1 MNPVAKSTALIV
13 CLFSLG
19 SILGTAHATAIGFDD
34 LASGS
39 AINNGYNGLDW
50 NNFYA
55 LDGTN
60 YSNSGYQNGVV
71 SPNNVAYNAY
81 GNDASISVASGTFT
95 LSSGY
100 FTAAWNDGLNIDVT
114 GFNSGTQIDQTTL
127 VENTSGP
134 KFETFNW
141 SGIDTVTFHSFGGT
155 PNAQFSGNGIG
166 THFALDNLTVN
177 GSATPAPEPSSVAA
191 MGFGAFG
198 LLALTAFRR
207 KRTA

>member
-13 CLFSLG
+13 SLFSLG
-19 SILGTAHATAIGFDD
+19 SFFGTAHATTIGFDD
-34 LASGS
+34 LASLS
-39 AINNGYNGLDW
+39 AIPNGYNGLDW

-55 LDGTN
+55 INGTN
-60 YSNSGYQNGVV
+60 ITGTGYANGVV
-71 SPNNVAYNAY
+71 SPNNVAFNGY

-95 LSSGY
+95 LNSGY
-100 FTAAWNDGLNIDVT
+100 FTAAWVNGLNIDVT

-141 SGIDTVTFHSFGGT
+141 SGLDKVTFHSGSVT
-155 PNAQFSGNGIG
+155 Q
-166 THFALDNLTVN
+166 FALDNLTVN

-198 LLALTAFRR
+198 LLALTAIRR

>member
-1 MNPVAKSTALIV
+1 MNTIVKSTTLIV
-13 CLFSLG
+13 SLFATG
-19 SILGTAHATAIGFDD
+19 SILGPAHATTIGFDD
-34 LASGS
+34 LASF
-39 AINNGYNGLDW
+39 ATINNGYNGLNW
-50 NNFYA
+50 SNFSVIDHNA
-55 LDGTN
+55 NGA
-60 YSNSGYQNGVV
+60 SGYQNGVI
-71 SPNNVAYNAY
+71 SLNNVAFNGF

-95 LSSGY
+95 LNSGY

-114 GFNSGTQIDQTTL
+114 GFNSGTQMDQTTL

-155 PNAQFSGNGIG
+155 HDANVNPNGAG
-166 THFALDNLTVN
+166 TQFALDNLTVN

-198 LLALTAFRR
+198 LLALTAIRR